1 MTQKILVE
9 LTDMHKQLIGST
21 AVVFFFVIYD
31 SFQQCSIKK
40 KKTKQIIDKEQGGW
54 KGPKINE
61 TSSFFWEVRVSSLIF
76 LINKEV
82 RINVEH
88 FKRNS
93 VIK

>member
-40 KKTKQIIDKEQGGW
+40 KKPNKL
-54 KGPKINE
+54 
-61 TSSFFWEVRVSSLIF
+61 LIK
-76 LINKEV
+76 NKEGGKV
-82 RINVEH
+82 Q
-88 FKRNS
+88 K
-93 VIK
+93 